1 MATTFQDLGLSPV
14 ALEAIAKKGF
24 TEPTEIQAKTIP
36 LLLESKQDVIAQAQT
51 GTGKTATFGL
61 VFTDKLTPGK
71 SRSPQV
77 IVLAPTREL
86 AIQVADELDTLKG
99 EKDFS
104 IVPIYGGQSWGVQ
117 LRHLQQGV
125 DIVVGTPGRIMDHLD
140 KGTLKLDAIEYFVLD
155 EADEML
161 NMGFIDDVE
170 KILSYVEGERQ
181 MLLFSATM
189 PKRISDLAKKYMHN
203 PVSIKTETDQIANN
217 SVEQIFF
224 EVPGRDK
231 FDALCRIIDM
241 EEEFYGI
248 IFCRTKVDSD
258 MVSRNLNRA
267 GYRSE
272 ACHGDVSQDKRETIL
287 ENFRQQ
293 HTQILVATDVAARGI
308 DVKDLTHVVNY
319 SLPQSSEVYV
329 HRIGRTGRAGK
340 DGKAITLI
348 SPAEYR
354 KLRMYESH
362 AKATIN
368 KEFIPDGSK
377 MVELKKRKIMRDVE
391 AAMTDTAAIEKF
403 KTLAQ
408 EMFADQDPEDV
419 MAALLKLSHSD
430 TLDESKYKYIRG
442 TREFRK
448 GDNGGSRPR
457 ERYRS
462 RMEQTRLR
470 MTIGHKDGANP
481 GRILQMIENDYGVS
495 GRSVGKIDIM
505 DTHSFVSVPDS
516 DAETILSAFS
526 KNDKRSRSKLRIERA
541 ALGHSPEQFGL
552 ERVKRKKIHRKNR
565 S

>member
-24 TEPTEIQAKTIP
+24 TEPTEIQVRTIP

-86 AIQVADELDTLKG
+86 AIQVAEELDTLKG
-99 EKDFS
+99 DKDFS

-117 LRHLQQGV
+117 LRHLQKGV

-189 PKRISDLAKKYMHN
+189 PKRIADLAKKYMHD
-203 PVSIKTETDQIANN
+203 PVSIRTATDEIANN

-224 EVPGRDK
+224 EVSGRDK

-258 MVSRNLNRA
+258 QVSRNLNRA

-272 ACHGDVSQDKRETIL
+272 ACHGDVSQDRRETIL
-287 ENFRQQ
+287 ENFRQR

-319 SLPQSSEVYV
+319 SLPQNSEVYV
-329 HRIGRTGRAGK
+329 HRIGRTGRAGRE
-340 DGKAITLI
+340 GKAITLI

-354 KLRMYESH
+354 KLRMYGAH

-368 KEFIPDGSK
+368 KQFIPDGSK
-377 MVELKKRKIMRDVE
+377 MVELKKRKITRDVGE
-391 AAMTDTAAIEKF
+391 VLADSESLARF

-408 EMFADQDPEDV
+408 EMFAEHEPEDV
-419 MAALLKLSHSD
+419 MAALLQLSHAD
-430 TLDESKYKYIRG
+430 TLDESKYTYIRG
-442 TREFRK
+442 TREYRK
-448 GDNGGSRPR
+448 GENGGSRPR

-470 MTIGHKDGANP
+470 MTIGYKDGANP

-516 DAETILSAFS
+516 DAETILSAFD